1 MSYLQRVTNTDRP
14 WSETNARLLVVGI
27 FENQSLTSLGQ
38 EIDLHLGGVIKKAAS
53 LGDLT
58 GKPGESRTFYD
69 DDHVFLV
76 MGLGPR
82 DQFNSEAIRKAGG
95 SISKVALASKITTL
109 AVECFC
115 ACSEKSE

>member
-1 MSYLQRVTNTDRP
+1 MSYLQEVTNTDRS

-27 FENQSLTSLGQ
+27 FENQELTTLGQ
-38 EIDLHLGGVIKKAAS
+38 AIDAHLGGVISKAAS

-69 DDHVFLV
+69 DDRVVLV

-82 DQFNSEAIRKAGG
+82 DKFDSEAIRKAGG
-95 SISKVALASKITTL
+95 SISKVALARW
-109 AVECFC
+109 
-115 ACSEKSE
+115 